1 MMNESRPPAQRNDT
15 ASPAQERAGNPARR
29 ILWTPSAERRQASN
43 LRRFADFVSRRL
55 GTDFPDYESLHRWS
69 VEEPAG
75 FWKAVWDFCGVVHGG
90 NVLSV
95 LEEPRLPGARWFR
108 GAELS
113 FSENL
118 LRHRGSRPA
127 LISAGEDEKFRAAIS
142 FDELADQV
150 ARLRSGLLRLGVA
163 PGDRV
168 AAFTPNQP
176 EAVAALLA
184 ASSLGAVW
192 SSCSPDFGV
201 QGVVDRFGQIGPKVL
216 FAATACLY
224 GGKRHPLGERLKAIL
239 ERLPSIESTVLY
251 PGPGGVEE
259 SVSGLRGQISYA
271 DLLAGGR
278 GSPGDVHH
286 RFPFDHP
293 LAILYTSGTTGMPKC
308 IVHGA
313 GGTLLKHLEEHALQV
328 DLKEG
333 DVFFYYTTT
342 GWMMWN
348 WLVSGLASGATVV
361 LYDGSPLQP
370 DPGRLFRLIDR
381 EGITVFGA
389 SPRFLSA
396 VEDSGLEPRRVSS
409 LPSLRTMLSTG
420 SPLHPHQFEWVY
432 RSVKE
437 DLQLASISG
446 GTDLIG
452 CFVLGSPFHP
462 VRSGEIQC
470 RALGMDVESLD
481 EEGRPV
487 VGRKGELVCST
498 PFPSMPLR
506 FWNDPEGKKYRAA
519 YFERYPGKWHHGDFI
534 EITAEGGAVI
544 YGRSDATLNPGGVR
558 IGTAEIYRAVERL
571 PEVREALAV
580 GREAEGDV
588 RIVLFLV
595 LAPGAEL
602 DEALRGRI
610 RAAIRESTSPR
621 HVPAEIHAIAE
632 VPRTVSGKTVE
643 LAVARLLRGEEPG
656 NREAL
661 ANPESLEQFRR
672 FAPAAAR
679 TRGESSCNP

>member
-1 MMNESRPPAQRNDT
+1 MEGPP
-15 ASPAQERAGNPARR
+15 RR
-29 ILWTPSAERRQASN
+29 ILWTPSDERKEASN
-43 LRRFADFVSRRL
+43 LRRFAAFASRRT
-55 GTDFPDYESLHRWS
+55 GREFPDYQSLHRWS
-69 VEEPAG
+69 VEDPAG
-75 FWKAVWDFCGVVHGG
+75 FWKAVWDFCEVVQGG
-90 NVLSV
+90 QVLSV

-127 LISAGEDEKFRAAIS
+127 LVSAGEDEGFRAAMT

-150 ARLRSGLLRLGVA
+150 ARLRAGLLRLGVR

-168 AAFTPNQP
+168 AAFTPNGT
-176 EAVAALLA
+176 EAVAAFLA
-184 ASSLGAVW
+184 AASLGAVW

-201 QGVVDRFGQIGPKVL
+201 EGVVDRFGQIGPRVL
-216 FAATACLY
+216 FAATACRY
-224 GGKRHPLGERLKAIL
+224 GGKIHALGERLKAIL
-239 ERLPSIESTVLY
+239 ERIPSIESTVLY
-251 PGPGGVEE
+251 TGPGGME
-259 SVSGLRGQISYA
+259 SPASGLRGQVLRFA
-271 DLLAGGR
+271 DLVAGGPDPA
-278 GSPGDVHH
+278 GSGHD

-293 LAILYTSGTTGMPKC
+293 LAILYTSGTTGVPKC

-328 DLKEG
+328 DLKED

-381 EGITVFGA
+381 EGISVFGA

-396 VEDSGLEPRRVSS
+396 VEDSGLEPRRTAS
-409 LPSLRTMLSTG
+409 LATLRTMLSTG

-437 DLQLASISG
+437 DLHLASISG

-470 RALGMDVESLD
+470 RALGMDVASLD
-481 EEGRPV
+481 EEGRPA

-506 FWNDPEGKKYRAA
+506 FWNDPDGKR
-519 YFERYPGKWHHGDFI
+519 
-534 EITAEGGAVI
+534 
-544 YGRSDATLNPGGVR
+544 
-558 IGTAEIYRAVERL
+558 
-571 PEVREALAV
+571 
-580 GREAEGDV
+580 
-588 RIVLFLV
+588 
-595 LAPGAEL
+595 
-602 DEALRGRI
+602 
-610 RAAIRESTSPR
+610 
-621 HVPAEIHAIAE
+621 
-632 VPRTVSGKTVE
+632 
-643 LAVARLLRGEEPG
+643 
-656 NREAL
+656 
-661 ANPESLEQFRR
+661 
-672 FAPAAAR
+672 
-679 TRGESSCNP
+679 